1 MRLTNRFTRVMSEG
15 RRFIPEVDGL
25 RFVAIAAVV
34 LFHLGGYTALTNMAG
49 ARVQPGEAWLPRL
62 LSIGHWGV
70 QLFFVLSG
78 FLLALPFAKWRLGV
92 GSKPSL
98 KTYYLRRLSRL
109 EPPYIAA
116 MLLLFIGGIRL
127 LGTAGFSRWPNLLA
141 SLVYQHN
148 LIYGMA
154 SVVNDVAWT
163 LEVEVQ
169 FYVLAPFLAVVF
181 SVKDAWVRR
190 AAVLALILAAP
201 AMRGVVPTQT
211 QALLTLTVLG
221 QIEFFAA
228 GFLLADLFLV
238 DWEQRPSVSLRWDL
252 ASLVGWSA
260 VATLMLLGRF
270 EALLPPCVL
279 MAYVGAFRG
288 AVSNR
293 VVRLR
298 WLTTIGGMCYSMYLL
313 HVAVIAHVG
322 PRAAHRIPL
331 GSTFMARFAVE
342 AAFALPAVLA
352 TTFLFFIFVE
362 RPCMDPKWPAQL
374 AGWLRKKVRG
384 DGGSHLGPEG
394 DLLSR
399 EEQSG

>member
-201 AMRGVVPTQT
+201 AMRGMVPTQT

-260 VATLMLLGRF
+260 VVTLMLLGRF

-279 MAYVGAFRG
+279 VAYVGAFRG

-322 PRAAHRIPL
+322 PRTAHRIPL

-362 RPCMDPKWPAQL
+362 RPCMDPKWPAQV
-374 AGWLRKKVRG
+374 AGWFRKVRG
-384 DGGSHLGPEG
+384 DGGSHVGPEG